1 MRKSLLF
8 PALYHAMWETYPDA
22 GMAGWGGKD
31 RTAIFPFAG
40 RHHRNKI
47 AHVLLDFCCDWS
59 GAADAGSGDGCF
71 SDPTPRAAG
80 PGGVEVVRQM
90 VSLTSEVRMSK
101 SKAKPHPRST
111 PAKRRTSAPVPTASE
126 PRRATTKHAQVLA
139 LLRGK
144 RGATIRTLA
153 KRLAGGCRPTT
164 LNLWVYPK
172 PANQPE
178 DGVYTH
184 PSLPCWK
191 EDGRS
196 SASTWCQNQAKAV
209 ASIASSTTWPR
220 QLKQTE

>member
-1 MRKSLLF
+1 
-8 PALYHAMWETYPDA
+8 MWETYPDA

-40 RHHRNKI
+40 RLHRNKI

-111 PAKRRTSAPVPTASE
+111 PAKRRTSAPVPTASQL
-126 PRRATTKHAQVLA
+126 RRAATKHAQVLA

-153 KRLAGGCRPTT
+153 KATGWQPHSVRGFLAGVVKKKLGLCLVSQKTEAGR
-164 LNLWVYPK
+164 VYRIGGMK
-172 PANQPE
+172 PASN
-178 DGVYTH
+178 H
-184 PSLPCWK
+184 P
-191 EDGRS
+191 D
-196 SASTWCQNQAKAV
+196 AKAE
-209 ASIASSTTWPR
+209 SSNA
-220 QLKQTE
+220 